1 MHLHYVSGLTVFEPF
16 ASKNRT
22 RFCHAKHKITHFI
35 LIPLEN
41 IVFFVVGKR
50 IIIVKNQF
58 GGAAVEQMTKKYI
71 RYTDTRIYAICYH
84 RIRTAYINLNFQGN
98 RKLIVYR

>member
-1 MHLHYVSGLTVFEPF
+1 MKIKNKLKVSKLNCLRQKLKPDSVE
-16 ASKNRT
+16 SKY
-22 RFCHAKHKITHFI
+22 KITHFI
-35 LIPLEN
+35 LILPEN
-41 IVFFVVGKR
+41 IFFFVAGKG

-71 RYTDTRIYAICYH
+71 RYADTRIYAIRYH
-84 RIRTAYINLNFQGN
+84 RIRTAYINLNFQGD